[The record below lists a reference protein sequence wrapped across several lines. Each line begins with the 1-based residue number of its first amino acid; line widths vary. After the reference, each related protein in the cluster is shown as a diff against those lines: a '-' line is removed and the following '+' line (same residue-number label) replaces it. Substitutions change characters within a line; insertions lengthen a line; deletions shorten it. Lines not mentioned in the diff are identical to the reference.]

1 MRKRFDARLETTN
14 AKRRALFQARLP
26 SRPMGVDSATN
37 DASRVSADV
46 ERAARI
52 AARLERAAS
61 SVPPRMPLPP
71 TTKLALETVEALFA
85 DHGSD
90 LARARCRAEMFCAKR
105 ENERVS
111 DLVYGEFG
119 FMALASVLA
128 KHRDAMPET
137 GGVFLDLGSGI
148 GRPLFYAAALA
159 PRAFRDVVGVEIQP
173 GLHELATEVKALY
186 DAEVRPRLGGA
197 DAPRVKCLL
206 GDFLSAA
213 DEKDCG
219 EENDA
224 TRDAV
229 ADAWANADLVLVNS
243 CCFGDALFQSVERKA
258 AQVLKKGAIVVTLR
272 RSLVDVFRTSEREGE
287 DNRRG
292 AREVWRLLE
301 SAERRHSWG
310 ACVAHVHA
318 KVA

>member
-1 MRKRFDARLETTN
+1 
-14 AKRRALFQARLP
+14 
-26 SRPMGVDSATN
+26 MGVDSATN

-61 SVPPRMPLPP
+61 SVPSRMPLPP

-159 PRAFRDVVGVEIQP
+159 PSTFRDVVGVEIQP

-206 GDFLSAA
+206 GDFLSAEHSKEDDEEA
-213 DEKDCG
+213 DE
-219 EENDA
+219 
-224 TRDAV
+224 TRDAIG
-229 ADAWANADLVLVNS
+229 DAWARADLVLVNS
-243 CCFGDALFQSVERKA
+243 CCFGDALFERVERKA
-258 AQVLKKGAIVVTLR
+258 ARALKRGALVVTLR
-272 RSLVDVFRTSEREGE
+272 RSLVDVRAEREGE
-287 DNRRG
+287 RNKKQRD
-292 AREVWRLLE
+292 APEVWRLLE

>member
-1 MRKRFDARLETTN
+1 
-14 AKRRALFQARLP
+14 
-26 SRPMGVDSATN
+26 MGVDSATN

-61 SVPPRMPLPP
+61 SVPSRMPLPP
-71 TTKLALETVEALFA
+71 TPKLALETVEALFA

-159 PRAFRDVVGVEIQP
+159 PSTFRDVVGVEIQP

-206 GDFLSAA
+206 GDFLSAEHSKEDDEEA
-213 DEKDCG
+213 DE
-219 EENDA
+219 
-224 TRDAV
+224 TRDAIG
-229 ADAWANADLVLVNS
+229 DAWARADLVLVNS
-243 CCFGDALFQSVERKA
+243 CCFGDALFERVERKA
-258 AQVLKKGAIVVTLR
+258 ARALKRGALVVTLR
-272 RSLVDVFRTSEREGE
+272 RSLVDVRAEREGE
-287 DNRRG
+287 RNKKQRD
-292 AREVWRLLE
+292 APEVWRLLE

>member
-1 MRKRFDARLETTN
+1 
-14 AKRRALFQARLP
+14 
-26 SRPMGVDSATN
+26 MGVDSATN

-159 PRAFRDVVGVEIQP
+159 PSTFRDVVGVEIQP

-186 DAEVRPRLGGA
+186 DGEVRPRLGGA
-197 DAPRVKCLL
+197 HAPRVKCLL
-206 GDFLSAA
+206 GDFVSAEHSKEDDEEA
-213 DEKDCG
+213 DE
-219 EENDA
+219 
-224 TRDAV
+224 TRDAIG
-229 ADAWANADLVLVNS
+229 DAWARADLVLVNS
-243 CCFGDALFQSVERKA
+243 CCFGDALFERVERKA
-258 AQVLKKGAIVVTLR
+258 ARALKRGALVVTLR
-272 RSLVDVFRTSEREGE
+272 RSLVDVRAEREGE
-287 DNRRG
+287 RNKKQRD
-292 AREVWRLLE
+292 APEVWRLLE

>member
-1 MRKRFDARLETTN
+1 
-14 AKRRALFQARLP
+14 
-26 SRPMGVDSATN
+26 MGVDSATN

-173 GLHELATEVKALY
+173 GLHELATEVTALY

-224 TRDAV
+224 TRDAI

-243 CCFGDALFQSVERKA
+243 CCFGDALFQ
-258 AQVLKKGAIVVTLR
+258 
-272 RSLVDVFRTSEREGE
+272 TS
-287 DNRRG
+287 RG
-292 AREVWRLLE
+292 KPHE
-301 SAERRHSWG
+301 
-310 ACVAHVHA
+310 C
-318 KVA
+318 

>member
-1 MRKRFDARLETTN
+1 
-14 AKRRALFQARLP
+14 
-26 SRPMGVDSATN
+26 MGVDSATN

-159 PRAFRDVVGVEIQP
+159 PSTFRDVVGVEIQP

-206 GDFLSAA
+206 GDFLSAEHSKEDDEEA
-213 DEKDCG
+213 DE
-219 EENDA
+219 
-224 TRDAV
+224 TRDAIG
-229 ADAWANADLVLVNS
+229 DAWARADLVLVNS
-243 CCFGDALFQSVERKA
+243 CCFGDALFERVERKA
-258 AQVLKKGAIVVTLR
+258 ARALKRGALVVTLR
-272 RSLVDVFRTSEREGE
+272 RSLVDVRAEREGE
-287 DNRRG
+287 RNKKQRD
-292 AREVWRLLE
+292 APEVWRLLE

>member
-1 MRKRFDARLETTN
+1 MGADSETN
-14 AKRRALFQARLP
+14 L
-26 SRPMGVDSATN
+26 

-61 SVPPRMPLPP
+61 SVFPRMPLPP
-71 TTKLALETVEALFA
+71 TPKLALETVESLFA

-90 LARARCRAEMFCAKR
+90 LARRRCRAEMFCAER
-105 ENERVS
+105 ENDRVS

-119 FMALASVLA
+119 FMALASVLT
-128 KHRDAMPET
+128 KHRDSMPRK

-159 PRAFRDVVGVEIQP
+159 PTTFRAVVGVEIQA

-197 DAPRVKCLL
+197 DAPSVECVH
-206 GDFLSAA
+206 GDFLADAA
-213 DEKDCG
+213 EDAALAACAEK
-219 EENDA
+219 NLPPQK
-224 TRDAV
+224 RDAL
-229 ADAWANADLVLVNS
+229 AAAWSSADLVLVNS
-243 CCFGDALFQSVERKA
+243 CCFGDELFARLERKA
-258 AQVLKKGAIVVTLR
+258 AHALKKGALVVTLR
-272 RSLVDVFRTSEREGE
+272 RSLADCENARREDE
-287 DNRRG
+287 TDATEEKKNPS
-292 AREVWRLLE
+292 VWRLLE

-310 ACVAHVHA
+310 ACVAFVHE
-318 KVA
+318 KVV